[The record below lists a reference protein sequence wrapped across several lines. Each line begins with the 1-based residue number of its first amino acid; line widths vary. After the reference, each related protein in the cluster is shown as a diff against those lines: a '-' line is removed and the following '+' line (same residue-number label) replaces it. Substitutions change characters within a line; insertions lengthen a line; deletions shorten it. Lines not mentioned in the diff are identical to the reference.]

1 MVPTGPGHDGPRWA
15 HASPNTA
22 DVKPIGLDDRTGRP
36 GRAEIPCS
44 SRRLHL
50 HNAWMG
56 NINSSR
62 RHRRKHGTARGVA
75 VFGTSGFA
83 DDSQGLTDLLGRHER
98 LIGWMRAAGLE
109 LEVSAA
115 GLQTV
120 DAMVETWRDDP
131 SVAPGLTNDVG
142 IFLGDVMVH
151 EISGARWHVWPNG
164 HPVIRLADGKEIDV
178 TAQTSTRVRKGR
190 PHLNAILDQAAGAAK
205 AGPTSGT
212 D

>member
-1 MVPTGPGHDGPRWA
+1 M
-15 HASPNTA
+15 S
-22 DVKPIGLDDRTGRP
+22 
-36 GRAEIPCS
+36 
-44 SRRLHL
+44 
-50 HNAWMG
+50 

-98 LIGWMRAAGLE
+98 LIGWMRAAGLD

-120 DAMVETWRDDP
+120 DAMVGTWRDDP
-131 SVAPGLTNDVG
+131 IVAPGLTNDVG

-190 PHLNAILDQAAGAAK
+190 PHLNAILDQAAAAAK
-205 AGPTSGT
+205 ARERTVGGVGRSFG
-212 D
+212 